1 MSTANIPKRWKE
13 LSGFNHWNG
22 LLSPLDNDMRQ
33 YLLHY
38 GDLVEATYD
47 AFVREKTSKFAG
59 GSRFSQPD
67 LLKGVGLLKN
77 NHPLMQYKVTK
88 YFYATS
94 SFQLPASFMQHS
106 RSGTALYKESNWYG
120 YVAVATDQGKALLG
134 RRDIVVC
141 WRGTLTPLEW
151 VDDFTA
157 TMVNG
162 NEILHTKKNPMI
174 HQGFYSVYI
183 TEDPK
188 SQYNK
193 INSRT
198 QVNEEVKRLAEMY
211 KKEEISVTVCG
222 HSLGAA
228 LATMNAADIRA
239 NNIVGPN
246 VPVTS
251 FPYASPRVGNNTW
264 KECIDAM
271 GVATNSDI
279 MQDYDVHA
287 KQAGQPILR
296 ILRIVNKLDV
306 VPRSPPA
313 IGFTHVGQRFFIDNS
328 QSPFLQ
334 APFSVAGAHDMESY
348 LHGIAGTKGKQ
359 LATNETLG
367 IEGGVTDE
375 GFDLAGRRD
384 PTLVNKYIDG
394 LKPQYLIP
402 ANWWCPENMGMV
414 QQVDGSYKLMD
425 GSWIMEGHAESDEE
439 PDPDDENQETD
450 KGLNVNATIQE

>member
-1 MSTANIPKRWKE
+1 MDPPPTYVNIPKRWKE

-47 AFVREKTSKFAG
+47 AFIREKTSQFAG

-94 SFQLPASFMQHS
+94 SFQLPAAFMQHS
-106 RSGTALYKESNWYG
+106 MSGTALYKKSNWYG
-120 YVAVATDQGKALLG
+120 YVAVATDQGKTLLG

-157 TMVNG
+157 GMVNG
-162 NEILHTKKNPMI
+162 NEILNTKNNPMI

-183 TEDPK
+183 TADPK

-193 INSRT
+193 INSRD
-198 QVNEEVKRLAEMY
+198 QVNQEVKRLAEMY
-211 KKEEISVTVCG
+211 KNEEISVTVCG

-228 LATMNAADIRA
+228 LCTMNAADIRA

-246 VPVTS
+246 VPVTT
-251 FPYASPRVGNNTW
+251 FPYASPRVGDDTW
-264 KECIDAM
+264 KKCLDAM

-279 MQDYDVHA
+279 LQNVDA
-287 KQAGQPILR
+287 APGQPILR
-296 ILRIVNKLDV
+296 VLRIVNKLDV

-348 LHGIAGTKGKQ
+348 LHGIAGTKGNQ
-359 LATNETLG
+359 LVADDALG
-367 IEGGVTDE
+367 IEGGVTDG

-384 PTLVNKYIDG
+384 HSLVNKYIDG
-394 LKPQYLIP
+394 LRPEYLIP
-402 ANWWCPENMGMV
+402 AKWWSPANKGMV
-414 QQVDGSYKLMD
+414 QQANGSYKLMD
-425 GSWIMEGHAESDEE
+425 GGWILKGSHAESEE
-439 PDPDDENQETD
+439 PDPDENQETD
-450 KGLNVNATIQE
+450 NKSKD